1 MIITLGSLLIII
13 AIAAFILPIIG
24 VDNSFTKSIKGR
36 LQAVFGVAGLALL
49 VGVNGMFF
57 MADAAENYVLQY
69 PWGGTET
76 IVNENG
82 LKLRLWASVI
92 RVDQEIAIKHLPP
105 DNWAK
110 YQDGTWE
117 DSGDAYLL
125 PAGDFEFNDA
135 IVAHIGNAV
144 VLETGGARNIDGF
157 TQLAINTKNEEGLV
171 YNRIVPLINVATKT
185 TAKLMAAQEYIYGAS
200 SDFDKWFMDQLQNG
214 TYELEI
220 DEIVSL
226 RVDTVGAPSNI
237 NSVSSGGSTDLIRYI
252 IKRDTVKTSPN
263 FGEPIR
269 INQGLSRYGIT
280 VVQADA
286 DNIDWEGKF
295 DTRLDEL
302 KDIVASRQKSFEN
315 TQLAIQ
321 ETRRIVEEGE
331 RDKAEEQARLEK
343 EQIQKVI
350 DAETAVKVAEQQLA
364 EEQLLRQKAEVEAE
378 KIRTLADAEAF
389 KNKQLVSAGL
399 TPQERAE
406 LELKKADVVS
416 ANLSKLQMP
425 STMIIGGEQGNG
437 GSQGS
442 DGILSLL
449 ISSELAKG
457 MLTSDTP

>member
-1 MIITLGSLLIII
+1 MIILVGTLLLFL
-13 AIAAFILPIIG
+13 AIAGFILPLIG
-24 VDNSFTKSIKGR
+24 FENKFTTALTSRI
-36 LQAVFGVAGLALL
+36 QALFALLGLALL
-49 VGVNGMFF
+49 IGVNGMFF

-69 PWGGTET
+69 PWGGTQT

-82 LKLRLWASVI
+82 LKLRLWATMI
-92 RVDQEIAIKHLPP
+92 KVDQEIAVKHLPP
-105 DNWAK
+105 ENWNK
-110 YQDGTWE
+110 YENGLWE
-117 DSGDAYLL
+117 DSGDAYML

-144 VLETGGARNIDGF
+144 VLETGGARNIDEF
-157 TQLAINTKNEEGLV
+157 TQLAINAKNEEGLV

-200 SDFDKWFMDQLQNG
+200 SDFDKWFLDQLQNG

-220 DEIVSL
+220 DEVLSL
-226 RVDTVGAPSNI
+226 RVDTVGQNNI
-237 NSVSSGGSTDLIRYI
+237 TSVSSGGSTDLIRYI
-252 IKRDTVKTSPN
+252 IKRDTVKTSPT

-269 INQGLSRYGIT
+269 INKGLSRYGIT

-286 DNIDWEGKF
+286 DNIDWEDKF
-295 DTRLDEL
+295 DIRLDEL

-364 EEQLLRQKAEVEAE
+364 EERLLKQKSEVEAE
-378 KIRTLADAEAF
+378 KIKTLADAEAF

-416 ANLSKLQMP
+416 ANLAKLQMP
-425 STMIIGGEQGNG
+425 STMIIGGQ
-437 GSQGS
+437 QGS
-442 DGILSLL
+442 GGAQGADGILSLL

-457 MLTSDTP
+457 MLTSDNP